1 VLFPFGARTPEID
14 VKAPE
19 IADDLDLAAA
29 PVASG
34 SDLL

>member
-1 VLFPFGARTPEID
+1 